1 MQSAHFGGRRR
12 EFAPILIGAKGTVH
26 RRWMGIWR
34 FVGGGGRQMPLEQP
48 IQTLLWSKPAL
59 YPGAKT
65 EGAVYNE
72 TAQDGNTDRGR
83 RARGSGRAEAR
94 AE

>member
-1 MQSAHFGGRRR
+1 MAVRGLWGSPNA
-12 EFAPILIGAKGTVH
+12 
-26 RRWMGIWR
+26 
-34 FVGGGGRQMPLEQP
+34 VGEP

-72 TAQDGNTDRGR
+72 TTQDGNTDRGR

>member
-1 MQSAHFGGRRR
+1 
-12 EFAPILIGAKGTVH
+12 
-26 RRWMGIWR
+26 
-34 FVGGGGRQMPLEQP
+34 MPLDFQTEQP

-72 TAQDGNTDRGR
+72 TTQDGNTDRGR

>member
-1 MQSAHFGGRRR
+1 
-12 EFAPILIGAKGTVH
+12 
-26 RRWMGIWR
+26 
-34 FVGGGGRQMPLEQP
+34 MPLDFQTEQP

-65 EGAVYNE
+65 EEAVYNE
-72 TAQDGNTDRGR
+72 TTQDGNTDRGWQP
-83 RARGSGRAEAR
+83 RGSGRAEAQ